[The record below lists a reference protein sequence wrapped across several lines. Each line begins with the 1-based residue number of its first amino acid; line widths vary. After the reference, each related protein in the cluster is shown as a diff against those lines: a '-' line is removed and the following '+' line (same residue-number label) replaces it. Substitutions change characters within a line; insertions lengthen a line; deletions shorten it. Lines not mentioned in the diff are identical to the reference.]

1 MACNF
6 AGPSVARLLA
16 AGQRGETL
24 EAGAIL
30 DRCYV
35 AVVPGK
41 GRGLLAS
48 QDTPAGSLLLLEP
61 ALASGET
68 HESLASE
75 LVLRVENDD
84 ALLAKVLHLC
94 MAGKEPD
101 DVPNDLAS
109 DPDIKAAVRR
119 SLGVDVGEAEAY
131 ATRLRQRLES
141 IAQGN
146 AFRATA
152 DPLGALAWHALPPG
166 EQRALAEHEP
176 KKVPAPKLWLFP
188 QASFINHSESPNAA
202 RLVAG
207 GFIAVRS
214 TRELKTDEEVLISYW
229 PDVDAV
235 DAKELGLLSSFGMT
249 AATIG
254 ATPELGL
261 SPEQLITLERLK
273 RVPFTTAEKLKQ
285 DAAQGDPAAAFDA
298 AVPAL
303 RAEISA
309 AEKVLPKELRAFLE
323 PRAFLAQVVLQQAAI
338 KASRGDTAAGDT
350 LRRLGLEQLRRS
362 LSQFPEPWGQRLL
375 LRILF
380 VLNGMLR
387 PAPLALLPGEAG
399 TSGDF
404 AVQLAKQARVHSSDI
419 RAELERAV
427 DFAFGDVALTDPVLS
442 ICGIALSESE

>member
-1 MACNF
+1 MACSF

-30 DRCYV
+30 DRCHV
-35 AVVPGK
+35 SVVPGK

-61 ALASGET
+61 AVASGET
-68 HESLASE
+68 HEVLASE
-75 LVLRVENDD
+75 LAVRLDSDD
-84 ALLAKVLHLC
+84 GVLAKVLRLC
-94 MAGKEPD
+94 TVGEEPD
-101 DVPNDLAS
+101 NVPDDLGS
-109 DPDIKAAVRR
+109 DPDVKAAARR
-119 SLGVDVGEAEAY
+119 LFGVDVGDAEAY
-131 ATRLRQRLES
+131 PTKLHERLES

-146 AFRATA
+146 AFRAST

-176 KKVPAPKLWLFP
+176 QKVPAPKLWLFL
-188 QASFINHSESPNAA
+188 QASFLNHSETPNAA

-207 GFIAVRS
+207 GFIAVRA
-214 TRELKTDEEVLISYW
+214 TRDLKAEEEVLISYW

-235 DAKELGLLSSFGMT
+235 DAKELGLLSGFGMT

-254 ATPELGL
+254 TPPELGL
-261 SPEQLITLERLK
+261 SPDQLIMLERLK
-273 RVPFTTAEKLKQ
+273 RVPFATAEKLKQ

-323 PRAFLAQVVLQQAAI
+323 PRVFLAQVVLQQAAI
-338 KASRGDTAAGDT
+338 KASRGDATAGDT
-350 LRRLGLEQLRRS
+350 LRRLGLEQLRRAV
-362 LSQFPEPWGQRLL
+362 SQFPEPWGQRLL

-380 VLNGMLR
+380 ALNGMLR
-387 PAPLALLPGEAG
+387 PAPIALLPGDAEG
-399 TSGDF
+399 GDF
-404 AVQLAKQARVHSSDI
+404 AIQLAKQARVHSPEIS
-419 RAELERAV
+419 AELERAV
-427 DFAFGDVALTDPVLS
+427 DFTFGDSVLTDPVLS